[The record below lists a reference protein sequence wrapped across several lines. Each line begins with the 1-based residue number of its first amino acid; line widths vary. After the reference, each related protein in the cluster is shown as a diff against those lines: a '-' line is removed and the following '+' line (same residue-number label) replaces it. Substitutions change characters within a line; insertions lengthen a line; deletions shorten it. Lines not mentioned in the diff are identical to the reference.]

1 MPYPTKW
8 NLNRYFYK
16 DINDPQIDQD
26 FNQIDPLVDNFIE
39 KYKGKI
45 SSLSPSQFLEFFAS
59 DDQISALVNKVM
71 LYFMYRTSLDT
82 QNQEIIKKESGYQIK
97 LVDISNKLL
106 FVSQEFKEIGYNK
119 LIHLS
124 KESVLADYQN
134 YFLQKADNIKY
145 LLDEKTEFALNLK
158 ESSGSEAFN
167 KLYEELTSSFKF
179 KINLDGTEEEITE
192 EEVRSLRMDVDED
205 KRQKAVK
212 SITEVYSSKANQIT
226 LGNIYNALVKD
237 WTSELKI
244 RGFKSILS
252 QRNISEQMPDKA
264 VEILLKTVTESFPLF
279 QRYLKSKRKLL
290 IDRGQQ
296 KDAAAEK
303 IKSWNLYAPIS
314 KTETNIE
321 FDEALELFLKTIK
334 GFDQEFY
341 EFCKSMFDQERVDV
355 FPQFGKRSG
364 AFASYQKGTESFV
377 LLNYTGKLHDV
388 PTIAHE
394 LGHAT
399 HGHFSQAQKE
409 QVFDSGLCLAET
421 ASIFNEILF
430 ADVLN
435 KTLTTDEAKIDFL
448 DKRLVD
454 IFSTI
459 FTQIM
464 YVNFE
469 KEVHQTISSGQ
480 DLTYED
486 FNRIWRA
493 KQQELF
499 GDMVEF
505 EGDEKTAVG
514 WSSIPHIY
522 RSPFY
527 CYSYAFGNILT
538 FALYE
543 KYLKEGQKF
552 VSDYKAILK
561 SGGSLSPEKLLKQHG
576 FDINDPEFYRSGL
589 SLVETMVQDYENL
602 ITKI

>member
-8 NLNRYFYK
+8 NLQRYFYK
-16 DINDPQIDQD
+16 DINDPQIDID
-26 FNQIDPLVDNFIE
+26 FNKIEPLADSFIAQ
-39 KYKGKI
+39 YKGKI
-45 SSLSPSQFLEFFAS
+45 ASLNPTQFLEFFTKDDAIS
-59 DDQISALVNKVM
+59 DLVNKVM
-71 LYFMYRTSLDT
+71 LYFMYQSSLDT

-97 LVDISNKLL
+97 LVDIANKLL
-106 FVSQEFKEIGYNK
+106 FVSQEFKDIGYDK
-119 LIHLS
+119 LINLS
-124 KESVLADYQN
+124 KDPILKDYQN
-134 YFLQKADNIKY
+134 YFIQKADNIKY

-167 KLYEELTSSFKF
+167 KLYEELTGSFKF
-179 KINLDGTEEEITE
+179 KINLEGKEKEIGE
-192 EEVRSLRMDVDED
+192 EEVRSLRMDVDETT
-205 KRQKAVK
+205 REKATK
-212 SITEVYSSKANQIT
+212 SITQVYTSKANQIT
-226 LGNIYNALVKD
+226 LGNTYNALVKD

-244 RGFKSILS
+244 RGFESVLS
-252 QRNISEQMPDKA
+252 QRNISEQMPDTA
-264 VEILLKTVTESFPLF
+264 VEILLKTVTENFSLY
-279 QRYLKSKRKLL
+279 QRYLKSKKQLL
-290 IDRGQQ
+290 ISRGQQ
-296 KDAAAEK
+296 KDTSSDK

-314 KTETNIE
+314 KTEKSIE
-321 FDEALELFLKTIK
+321 FNDALELFLKTIR

-355 FPQFGKRSG
+355 FPKPGKRSG

-430 ADVLN
+430 ADVLS
-435 KTLTTDEAKIDFL
+435 KTLTTDEEKIDFL

-454 IFSTI
+454 IFATI
-459 FTQIM
+459 FIQIM

-469 KEVHQTISSGQ
+469 KDVHETIASGQ

-486 FNRIWRA
+486 FNRIWRS
-493 KQQELF
+493 KQKELF
-499 GDMVEF
+499 GDLVEF
-505 EGDEKTAVG
+505 EGDEQTAVG
-514 WSSIPHIY
+514 WSSIPHIF
-522 RSPFY
+522 RTPFY

-543 KYLKEGQKF
+543 RYLQEGQKF
-552 VSDYKAILK
+552 VADYKAILK
-561 SGGSLSPEKLLKQHG
+561 SGGSLSPQELLKQHG
-576 FDINDPEFYRSGL
+576 FDINSSSFYESGL
-589 SLVETMVQDYENL
+589 EFVKTMVEDYENL
-602 ITKI
+602 ISKI